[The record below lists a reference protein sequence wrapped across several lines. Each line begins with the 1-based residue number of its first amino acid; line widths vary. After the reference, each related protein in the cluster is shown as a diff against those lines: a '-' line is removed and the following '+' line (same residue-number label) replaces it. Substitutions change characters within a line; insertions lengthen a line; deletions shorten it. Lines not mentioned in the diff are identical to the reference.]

1 MMLFFEDAELNEF
14 GTTGTQLGEIVK
26 KIDAAIEK
34 LGSANYL
41 QESITSME
49 DSARSLARTMNSGMV
64 LESNKFREQ
73 LFESYEGVVKL
84 GGKFSDITEAVEGF
98 AAGMNKVVFMT
109 NQSTASGEKFGEA
122 LFAMERSTGIQSKEL
137 GTMTAEYMRFEGS
150 QIKSIES
157 MQKISKIAR
166 VSGADSKSVLN
177 DVKDY
182 ITKLDA
188 FGFKNGIE
196 GLAKMSTQARLL
208 RTEIKDIGAFE
219 LGKSV
224 LDPEKAIEVA
234 SNLQMLGGAIG
245 DLGNPFKLMNM
256 GMNDVEEL
264 QKQLIDLS
272 ANAYNVNKETGKI
285 EIDPLARQRLMEQ
298 AQALNVDYETYVKM
312 GKEAKKAKEV
322 MDALSDTSFGEG
334 MPQEQKDLL
343 ASLTE
348 FKGGKMTLDIPGLSA
363 PIDDL
368 EAAMKES
375 PNEIQAALEKYQKT
389 AEMSEK
395 DIASKGLGLQES
407 LNADARA
414 IRDILLRNLNP
425 QERNAIANNLEKG
438 IDIIGKGNKEAQQR
452 IDNER
457 KSAYESSKKIDK
469 DINDEATN
477 MGKGKEG
484 GVTYEDEDGTVIT
497 PTTGNNM
504 PEEKKSDAAFS
515 TGNKVLSMGKGQMFN
530 FIKEDEAIF
539 APDLLKNMDIL
550 KNSYN
555 SNFKIKEM
563 MSSEPGNEIGVES
576 NVMKM
581 MAESMTNQKP
591 QSSEVV
597 QKVVASGDINI
608 NINVNSNGTLSDAL
622 MKDRS
627 FTEELKNRVINI
639 IQNKSNISVEKG
651 QMM

>member
-1 MMLFFEDAELNEF
+1 MMLFTSDGTLNEF
-14 GTTGTQLGEIVK
+14 DQTGTKLDDITK
-26 KIDAAIEK
+26 KIDDAIEK
-34 LGSANYL
+34 LGSPNYL

-49 DSARSLARTMNSGMV
+49 DSARSLSRTMNSGMV

-84 GGKFSDITEAVEGF
+84 GGTFKDITEAVAGF
-98 AAGMNKVVFMT
+98 AEGMNKVVFMS
-109 NQSTASGEKFGEA
+109 NQATSSGEKFGEA

-137 GTMTAEYMRFEGS
+137 GKMTAEYMRFEGS

-177 DVKDY
+177 EVQGY
-182 ITKLDA
+182 ISKLDA
-188 FGFKNGIE
+188 YGFKNGIE
-196 GLAKMSTQARLL
+196 GLAKMSTQAKIL
-208 RTEIKDIGAFE
+208 RTDIDKIGAMK
-219 LGKSV
+219 LADD
-224 LDPEKAIEVA
+224 LLNPEKAIEVA

-245 DLGNPFKLMNM
+245 DLGSPFKLMNM

-264 QKQLIDLS
+264 QNQLIDLS

-285 EIDPLARQRLMEQ
+285 EIDPLSRQRLREQ
-298 AQALNVDYETYVKM
+298 ATALGVTYEEYVKM

-322 MDALSDTSFGEG
+322 MDALSDTSFGDG

-368 EAAMKES
+368 EAAMKDS

-389 AEMSEK
+389 AELSEK

-414 IRDILLRNLNP
+414 IRDILLRNLTED
-425 QERNAIANNLEKG
+425 QRNTIANNLEKG
-438 IDIIGKGNKEAQQR
+438 IDIIGKSNDKAQQR
-452 IDNER
+452 ISNQEKKADNDR
-457 KSAYESSKKIDK
+457 KDLKNQIDK
-469 DINDEATN
+469 KKEEVGR
-477 MGKGKEG
+477 GKGGE
-484 GVTYEDEDGTVIT
+484 TYTDEDMTNGTT
-497 PTTGNNM
+497 SGDEMN
-504 PEEKKSDAAFS
+504 EEEDATFS
-515 TGNKVLSMGKGQMFN
+515 TGKKVLSMGKGQMFN
-530 FIKEDEAIF
+530 FIKDDEAMF

-563 MSSEPGNEIGVES
+563 MSSEPSNETGIES
-576 NVMKM
+576 NAIKM
-581 MAESMTNQKP
+581 MAESIPNQKP

-627 FTEELKNRVINI
+627 FTEELKSRVINI

>member
-1 MMLFFEDAELNEF
+1 MMLFTSDGTLNEF
-14 GTTGTQLGEIVK
+14 DQTGTKLNDITK
-26 KIDAAIEK
+26 KIEAAIEK
-34 LGSANYL
+34 LGSPNYL

-49 DSARSLARTMNSGMV
+49 DSARSLSRTMNSGMV

-84 GGKFSDITEAVEGF
+84 GGTFKDITEAVAGF
-98 AAGMNKVVFMT
+98 AEGMNKVVFMS
-109 NQSTASGEKFGEA
+109 NQATSSGEKFGEA

-137 GTMTAEYMRFEGS
+137 GKMTAEYMRFEGS

-177 DVKDY
+177 EVQGY
-182 ITKLDA
+182 ISKLDA
-188 FGFKNGIE
+188 YGFKNGIE
-196 GLAKMSTQARLL
+196 GLAKMSTQAKIL
-208 RTEIKDIGAFE
+208 RTDIDKIGAMK
-219 LGKSV
+219 LADD
-224 LDPEKAIEVA
+224 LLNPEKAIEVA

-245 DLGNPFKLMNM
+245 DLGSPFKLMNM

-264 QKQLIDLS
+264 QNQLIDLS

-285 EIDPLARQRLMEQ
+285 EIDPLSRQRLREQ
-298 AQALNVDYETYVKM
+298 ATALGVTYEEYVKM

-322 MDALSDTSFGEG
+322 MDALSDTSFGDG

-368 EAAMKES
+368 EAAMKDS

-389 AEMSEK
+389 AELSEK

-414 IRDILLRNLNP
+414 IRDILLRNLTED
-425 QERNAIANNLEKG
+425 QRNTIANNLEKG
-438 IDIIGKGNKEAQQR
+438 IDIIGKSNEKAQER
-452 IDNER
+452 ISNQE
-457 KSAYESSKKIDK
+457 KKADKDWKDLENQIDK
-469 DINDEATN
+469 DANKVGQ
-477 MGKGKEG
+477 GKGGE
-484 GVTYEDEDGTVIT
+484 TYTDEDMTNGTT
-497 PTTGNNM
+497 SGDEM
-504 PEEKKSDAAFS
+504 KEEEDATFS
-515 TGNKVLSMGKGQMFN
+515 TGKKVLSMGKGQMFN
-530 FIKEDEAIF
+530 FIKDDEAMF

-563 MSSEPGNEIGVES
+563 MSSEPSNETGIES
-576 NVMKM
+576 NAIKM
-581 MAESMTNQKP
+581 MAESIPNQKP

-627 FTEELKNRVINI
+627 FTEELKSRVINI

>member
-1 MMLFFEDAELNEF
+1 MLFTADSTLDEFDQTGTKLNEI
-14 GTTGTQLGEIVK
+14 TS

-34 LGSANYL
+34 LGSPNYL

-49 DSARSLARTMNSGMV
+49 DSARSLSRTMNSGMV

-84 GGKFSDITEAVEGF
+84 GGTFKDITEAVAGF
-98 AAGMNKVVFMT
+98 AEGMNKVVFMS
-109 NQSTASGEKFGEA
+109 NQATSSGEKFGEA

-137 GTMTAEYMRFEGS
+137 GKMTAEYMRFEGS

-177 DVKDY
+177 EVQGY
-182 ITKLDA
+182 ISKLDA
-188 FGFKNGIE
+188 YGFKNGIE
-196 GLAKMSTQARLL
+196 GLAKMSTQAKIL
-208 RTEIKDIGAFE
+208 RTDIDKIGAMK
-219 LGKSV
+219 LADD
-224 LDPEKAIEVA
+224 LLNPEKAIEVA

-245 DLGNPFKLMNM
+245 DLGSPFKLMNM

-264 QKQLIDLS
+264 QNQLIDLS

-285 EIDPLARQRLMEQ
+285 EIDPLSRQRLREQ
-298 AQALNVDYETYVKM
+298 ATALGVTYEEYVKM

-322 MDALSDTSFGEG
+322 MDALSDTSFGDG

-368 EAAMKES
+368 EAAMKDS

-389 AEMSEK
+389 AELSEK

-414 IRDILLRNLNP
+414 IRDILLRNLTED
-425 QERNAIANNLEKG
+425 QRNTIANNLEKG
-438 IDIIGKGNKEAQQR
+438 IDIIGKSNEKAQER
-452 IDNER
+452 ISNQEKR
-457 KSAYESSKKIDK
+457 ADK
-469 DINDEATN
+469 DWKDLENQIDRDATKVGQ
-477 MGKGKEG
+477 GKGGEKFEEEDMTNGTTSGDEMKE
-484 GVTYEDEDGTVIT
+484 E
-497 PTTGNNM
+497 N
-504 PEEKKSDAAFS
+504 DATFS
-515 TGNKVLSMGKGQMFN
+515 TGKKVLSMGKGQMFN
-530 FIKEDEAIF
+530 FIKDDEAMF

-563 MSSEPGNEIGVES
+563 MSSEPSNETGIES
-576 NVMKM
+576 NAIKM
-581 MAESMTNQKP
+581 MAESIPNQKP

-627 FTEELKNRVINI
+627 FTEELKSRVINI

>member
-1 MMLFFEDAELNEF
+1 MMLFTADSTLDEFDQTGTKLNEI
-14 GTTGTQLGEIVK
+14 TS

-34 LGSANYL
+34 LGSPNYL

-49 DSARSLARTMNSGMV
+49 DSARSLSRTMNSGMV

-84 GGKFSDITEAVEGF
+84 GGTFKDITEAVAGF
-98 AAGMNKVVFMT
+98 AEGMNKVVFMS
-109 NQSTASGEKFGEA
+109 NQATSSGEKFGEA

-137 GTMTAEYMRFEGS
+137 GKMTAEYMRFEGS

-177 DVKDY
+177 EVQGY
-182 ITKLDA
+182 ISKLDA
-188 FGFKNGIE
+188 YGFKNGIE
-196 GLAKMSTQARLL
+196 GLAKMSTQAKIL
-208 RTEIKDIGAFE
+208 RTDIDKIGAMK
-219 LGKSV
+219 LADD
-224 LDPEKAIEVA
+224 LLNPEKAIEVA

-245 DLGNPFKLMNM
+245 DLGSPFKLMNM

-264 QKQLIDLS
+264 QNQLIDLS

-285 EIDPLARQRLMEQ
+285 EIDPLSRQRLREQ
-298 AQALNVDYETYVKM
+298 ATALGVTYEEYVKM

-322 MDALSDTSFGEG
+322 MDALSDTSFGDG

-368 EAAMKES
+368 EAAMKDS

-389 AEMSEK
+389 AELSEK

-414 IRDILLRNLNP
+414 IRDILLRNLTED
-425 QERNAIANNLEKG
+425 QRNTIANNLEKG
-438 IDIIGKGNKEAQQR
+438 IDIIGKSNEKAQER
-452 IDNER
+452 ISNQEKR
-457 KSAYESSKKIDK
+457 ADK
-469 DINDEATN
+469 DWKDLENQIDRDATKVGQ
-477 MGKGKEG
+477 GKGGEKFEEEDMTNGTTSGDEMKE
-484 GVTYEDEDGTVIT
+484 E
-497 PTTGNNM
+497 N
-504 PEEKKSDAAFS
+504 DATFS
-515 TGNKVLSMGKGQMFN
+515 TGKKVLSMGKGQMFN
-530 FIKEDEAIF
+530 FIKDDEAMF

-563 MSSEPGNEIGVES
+563 MSSEPSNETGIES
-576 NVMKM
+576 NAIKM
-581 MAESMTNQKP
+581 MAESIPNQKP

-627 FTEELKNRVINI
+627 FTEELKSRVINI

>member
-1 MMLFFEDAELNEF
+1 MLFTSDGTLNEF
-14 GTTGTQLGEIVK
+14 DQTGTKLDDITK
-26 KIDAAIEK
+26 KIDDAIEK
-34 LGSANYL
+34 LGSPNYL

-49 DSARSLARTMNSGMV
+49 DSARSLSRTMNSGMV

-84 GGKFSDITEAVEGF
+84 GGTFKDITEAVAGF
-98 AAGMNKVVFMT
+98 AEGMNKVVFMS
-109 NQSTASGEKFGEA
+109 NQATSSGEKFGEA

-137 GTMTAEYMRFEGS
+137 GKMTAEYMRFEGS

-177 DVKDY
+177 EVQGY
-182 ITKLDA
+182 ISKLDA
-188 FGFKNGIE
+188 YGFKNGIE
-196 GLAKMSTQARLL
+196 GLAKMSTQAKIL
-208 RTEIKDIGAFE
+208 RTDIDKIGAMK
-219 LGKSV
+219 LADD
-224 LDPEKAIEVA
+224 LLNPEKAIEVA

-245 DLGNPFKLMNM
+245 DLGSPFKLMNM

-264 QKQLIDLS
+264 QNQLIDLS

-285 EIDPLARQRLMEQ
+285 EIDPLSRQRLREQ
-298 AQALNVDYETYVKM
+298 ATALGVTYEEYVKM

-322 MDALSDTSFGEG
+322 MDALSDTSFGDG

-368 EAAMKES
+368 EAAMKDS

-389 AEMSEK
+389 AELSEK

-414 IRDILLRNLNP
+414 IRDILLRNLTED
-425 QERNAIANNLEKG
+425 QRNTIANNLEKG
-438 IDIIGKGNKEAQQR
+438 IDIIGKSNDKAQQR
-452 IDNER
+452 ISNQEKKADNDR
-457 KSAYESSKKIDK
+457 KDLKNQIDK
-469 DINDEATN
+469 KKEEVGR
-477 MGKGKEG
+477 GKGGE
-484 GVTYEDEDGTVIT
+484 TYTDEDMTNGTT
-497 PTTGNNM
+497 SGDEMN
-504 PEEKKSDAAFS
+504 EEEDATFS
-515 TGNKVLSMGKGQMFN
+515 TGKKVLSMGKGQMFN
-530 FIKEDEAIF
+530 FIKDDEAMF

-563 MSSEPGNEIGVES
+563 MSSEPSNETGIES
-576 NVMKM
+576 NAIKM
-581 MAESMTNQKP
+581 MAESIPNQKP

-627 FTEELKNRVINI
+627 FTEELKSRVINI